1 MTTNVTFKLQTLP
14 PKSDYKVYGIVILCS
29 MVRAKLEEHQ
39 QSIVKR
45 MCLFVTIVW

>member
-14 PKSDYKVYGIVILCS
+14 PKSDYKVYDIVILCS

-39 QSIVKR
+39 QGIAKR
-45 MCLFVTIVW
+45 MCLFVTIV